1 MFSSH
6 CTLLPRDDVRT
17 LIFMYL
23 LEICSSGRQ
32 NHNVLIS
39 SEKKKRGRVLV
50 PVIVSFSHLNW
61 HFPKVLKTHDTPVI
75 LLVKSFHERNVIY
88 DDSVVFQLQST
99 VFLDVSERVC
109 ARFPFSFFL
118 FFFLSLGASET
129 VREYLQSF
137 STPGQRLFYYE
148 AHAHAGPS
156 VGVTAKW
163 MDAKRG

>member
-1 MFSSH
+1 M
-6 CTLLPRDDVRT
+6 
-17 LIFMYL
+17 
-23 LEICSSGRQ
+23 
-32 NHNVLIS
+32 
-39 SEKKKRGRVLV
+39 LV

-88 DDSVVFQLQST
+88 DVSVVFHLQST
-99 VFLDVSERVC
+99 VFLDVSER

-163 MDAKRG
+163 TDAKRG